1 MFAGVATNWATTQG
15 YPVKENLRYTNAAL
29 LTRGTDGKPLGD
41 LNWFPEFNSVSETPN
56 TVPTEF
62 AVSQNYPNPFNPST
76 SIKVSLHQSGAMSLT
91 IYNLLGQVVQVVDQG
106 NKQAG
111 EYVYNV
117 NMDKFVSG
125 VYFYTLRQG
134 NNSISKK
141 MLLVK

>member
-1 MFAGVATNWATTQG
+1 
-15 YPVKENLRYTNAAL
+15 
-29 LTRGTDGKPLGD
+29 
-41 LNWFPEFNSVSETPN
+41 
-56 TVPTEF
+56 
-62 AVSQNYPNPFNPST
+62 
-76 SIKVSLHQSGAMSLT
+76 MSLT

>member
-1 MFAGVATNWATTQG
+1 
-15 YPVKENLRYTNAAL
+15 
-29 LTRGTDGKPLGD
+29 
-41 LNWFPEFNSVSETPN
+41 
-56 TVPTEF
+56 VPTEF